1 MQPLQG
7 KRFIKKASKQDL
19 YSLTDI
25 LRWPKM
31 DLTNV
36 RSMELFRKLGLAD
49 ELRKQGSYDDANV
62 SQTSRC

>member
-1 MQPLQG
+1 MRRPPGLATRPHGSRIQ
-7 KRFIKKASKQDL
+7 AEVD
-19 YSLTDI
+19 

-49 ELRKQGSYDDANV
+49 ELRKQGE
-62 SQTSRC
+62 C